1 MKSTA
6 IVNMIS
12 ACIEEGEAN
21 VAPEKHLQQLRLAR
35 SLQEEEEEAIA
46 EIVKQHSVMMLN
58 TAYQIVR
65 DRDIAQD
72 VVQDALIKAWQHLPE
87 LREPG
92 AIRSW
97 LKRIVINHCISIERK
112 EARSA
117 NFIRLPLDQQVTDL
131 VAQVVD
137 DFYEDL
143 ERDWDLAQAI
153 KYLPVKQQVVIM
165 LHYYNDMTLPSM
177 AKVLNLSENTLKKR
191 VQAALINLRRALR
204 AADSNEVEMFS
215 SK

>member
-1 MKSTA
+1 
-6 IVNMIS
+6 MIS

-215 SK
+215 SQ

>member
-1 MKSTA
+1 M
-6 IVNMIS
+6 
-12 ACIEEGEAN
+12 
-21 VAPEKHLQQLRLAR
+21 APEKHSQQLLAH
-35 SLQEEEEEAIA
+35 SLQEEEEAIA

-215 SK
+215 SQ

>member
-1 MKSTA
+1 M
-6 IVNMIS
+6 
-12 ACIEEGEAN
+12 
-21 VAPEKHLQQLRLAR
+21 APEKHLQQLRLAR

-215 SK
+215 SQ

>member
-1 MKSTA
+1 
-6 IVNMIS
+6 
-12 ACIEEGEAN
+12 
-21 VAPEKHLQQLRLAR
+21 
-35 SLQEEEEEAIA
+35 
-46 EIVKQHSVMMLN
+46 
-58 TAYQIVR
+58 
-65 DRDIAQD
+65 
-72 VVQDALIKAWQHLPE
+72 
-87 LREPG
+87 
-92 AIRSW
+92 
-97 LKRIVINHCISIERK
+97 VINHCISIERK

-215 SK
+215 SQ

>member
-1 MKSTA
+1 
-6 IVNMIS
+6 MIS
-12 ACIEEGEAN
+12 ACIEEGEAK
-21 VAPEKHLQQLRLAR
+21 VAPEKHSQQLLAH
-35 SLQEEEEEAIA
+35 SLQEEEEAIA

-215 SK
+215 SQ